1 MRKTTIIRMLVCILT
16 IIGTTTLTSCANED
30 NPAESQNKDVVGKW
44 FAEYAKAGSVPD
56 FYGNPQAFVK
66 MVQFYEF
73 NEDGTGCWVAFAI
86 DAEGEAIQ
94 NYGSLTGDKD
104 ADGYFHYTI
113 SDDGTVNIGLAND
126 HDDDLP
132 MTWTLRL
139 DGNKL
144 TGSDSGIVYTLSPAT
159 KAQEELINKFDAE
172 WHGGNGEDN
181 EWKWGHP
188 GEDR

>member
-1 MRKTTIIRMLVCILT
+1 MKKTTILWMLACILT
-16 IIGTTTLTSCANED
+16 VCGATLTSCTNDD
-30 NPAESQNKDVVGKW
+30 NPVDTQKNVVGKW
-44 FAEYAKAGSVPD
+44 FAEYAKVGSVPD

-73 NEDGTGCWVAFAI
+73 NADGTGCWAAFAI
-86 DAEGEAIQ
+86 NAEGKAIQ
-94 NYGSLTGDKD
+94 NYGSLTGDD
-104 ADGYFHYTI
+104 MADGLFHYTI

-126 HDDDLP
+126 HENDLP
-132 MTWTLRL
+132 TTWTLRL

-144 TGSDSGIVYTLSPAT
+144 TGSDAGIVYTLSPAT
-159 KAQEELINKFDAE
+159 EAQEELINKFDAE

-181 EWKWGHP
+181 EWNWGHP

>member
-1 MRKTTIIRMLVCILT
+1 MKKTTILWMLACILT
-16 IIGTTTLTSCANED
+16 VIGATLTSCSKDD
-30 NPAESQNKDVVGKW
+30 NPVDTQKNVVGKW
-44 FAEYAKAGSVPD
+44 FAEYAITGSIPD
-56 FYGNPQAFVK
+56 INGNPQAFVK

-86 DAEGEAIQ
+86 NADGDAIQ

-104 ADGYFHYTI
+104 ADGYFRYTTKT
-113 SDDGTVNIGLAND
+113 DGTVSISLVKAPEDAGLAN
-126 HDDDLP
+126 
-132 MTWTLRL
+132 WTLRL

-144 TGSDSGIVYTLSPAT
+144 TGSDAGIAYTLSPAT
-159 KAQEELINKFDAE
+159 EAQEELINKFDAE
-172 WHGGNGEDN
+172 WHGGNGEDY